1 MKIGARLKPL
11 AALCALA
18 VTTLSW
24 AHHSTAAFNYHKDL
38 TLTGEV
44 KEFKWTYPHMF
55 LDVAVSD
62 GQGQTKLWSVEVGTP
77 NLNVRHGWKKTDLK
91 PGDKVTMLIHPLR
104 DESKAEGTLVNITL
118 PDGRVLRAPGGD
130 IVVAEPKQ

>member
-1 MKIGARLKPL
+1 MKICVRLRPL
-11 AALCALA
+11 AALCALGI
-18 VTTLSW
+18 TTLAS

-44 KEFKWTYPHMF
+44 KEFKWTYPHIF
-55 LDVAVSD
+55 LDVAVTD
-62 GQGQTKLWSVEVGTP
+62 EQGQTKIWSVEAGTP